1 MQRMTLDDG
10 LAGRTALVTGA
21 AGGIGRGCAMGL
33 AAAGADVALMGRTPE
48 ALEEVAGEVRE
59 LGASAVCLPCDV
71 TDAGAVEAAVAK
83 LEHVDVLVSSA
94 GTNVPEP
101 FVDVTPE
108 HLDAVVDVNVKGTF
122 VVSQAA
128 VRTMIAGGRG
138 GAIVHVSSQMGHVGA
153 PNRTVYCMTKHA
165 VEGLTKA
172 MAVELA
178 PHGIRVNA
186 VGPTFVETPLT
197 RPFFEK
203 AEFRDW
209 VLQRIPL
216 GRLGRVEEVAAAVV
230 FLASPAASLITGASL
245 LLDGGWTAQ

>member
-1 MQRMTLDDG
+1 MTSDDG
-10 LAGRTALVTGA
+10 LGGRTALVTGA
-21 AGGIGRGCAMGL
+21 AGGIGRGCALAL

-59 LGASAVCLPCDV
+59 LGRTAVCLPCDV

-83 LEHVDVLVSSA
+83 LERVDVLVNSA

-101 FVDVTPE
+101 FVDVTSE
-108 HLDAVVDVNVKGTF
+108 HLDAVVDLNVKGTF
-122 VVSQAA
+122 VASQAA
-128 VRTMIAGGRG
+128 VRAMIAGGRG

-153 PNRTVYCMTKHA
+153 PTRTVYCMTKHA

-197 RPFFEK
+197 RPFFEN

-245 LLDGGWTAQ
+245 LVDGGWTAQ